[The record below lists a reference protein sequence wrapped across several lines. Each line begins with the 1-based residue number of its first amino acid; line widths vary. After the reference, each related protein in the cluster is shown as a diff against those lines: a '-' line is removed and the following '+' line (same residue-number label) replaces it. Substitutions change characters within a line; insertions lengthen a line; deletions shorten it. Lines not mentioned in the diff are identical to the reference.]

1 MSFSSSSNSNGGAN
15 AQPLSMC
22 RSRPWRAGKGPQ
34 QVTGANNVGVGGH
47 WGNAPMPKLEVG
59 VSHAGK
65 HKQTGGGERENPKR
79 REGEAG
85 KHESVGS
92 LAA

>member
-1 MSFSSSSNSNGGAN
+1 MSSSGNNGGAN

-59 VSHAGK
+59 VSGPADAQASTSKPAGE
-65 HKQTGGGERENPKR
+65 TRIR
-79 REGEAG
+79 REGKGRLVSTRA
-85 KHESVGS
+85 